1 MGNKLHASRKVLGN
15 EKKPYFCSMSERIQ
29 HIKNIISTM
38 PETPGVYQYF
48 NEEGTIIYV
57 GKAKNLPRRLLCYFN
72 KEHDSVK
79 TNVLVKHIHDLKY
92 IVVNT
97 ETDALLLENNLI
109 KQYQPRYNILL
120 KDGKTY
126 PWLCITREAFPRVF
140 RTRQVVRGAE
150 YFGPYSNVYVLDTLL
165 ELIREIYPIRTC
177 RLPLTPDGIAAG
189 RFKVCLQ
196 YHIKNCKGCCEGLQ
210 SREDYLKMIDE
221 IKEIAK
227 GNSHNITDYL
237 VKEMQKLAAE
247 LRFEEAQALKVKY
260 DAILKYQA
268 KTVITTTHDD
278 NLDVYSYEEDEG
290 SAYINMLHISKGSIT
305 KGFTIEYQKRMDE
318 PKEEIFAMG
327 ILELRDRLK
336 SDAKTL
342 IVPFMPELNIHN
354 VEFMIPKI
362 GDKKKL
368 LDLSYQN
375 VRQYKV
381 DKYKQA
387 EKLNPEQRM
396 TRLLSSLQKKLGME
410 KMPLHIECFDNS
422 NISGSDAVAACVVFK
437 KAKPSRKDYR
447 KYIIK
452 TVEGPDDYASMKE
465 VVKRRYTRLI
475 NENSPLPDLI
485 IADGGAGQM
494 EMIRQALE
502 EVGVN
507 IPIAGLA
514 KDDHHRTHELLFGF
528 PPATIGLKPTEELFK
543 FLTQIQDETHR
554 VAISFHRDR
563 RSKSQTASEL
573 DHIKG
578 IGEKTKNELLQH
590 FKSVKRI
597 QNAEKDELAKIIGTN
612 RASIIY
618 NHFHPNLTL

>member
-1 MGNKLHASRKVLGN
+1 
-15 EKKPYFCSMSERIQ
+15 
-29 HIKNIISTM
+29 M

-57 GKAKNLPRRLLCYFN
+57 GKAKNLKRRVSSYFN

-177 RLPLTPDGIAAG
+177 KLPLTPDGIAAG

-278 NLDVYSYEEDEG
+278 NLDVYSYEEDDG

-318 PKEEIFAMG
+318 PKEEILAMG

-375 VRQYKV
+375 VKQYKV

-396 TRLLSSLQKKLGME
+396 TRLLSGLQQKLGME

-465 VVKRRYTRLI
+465 VVKRRYTRLT
-475 NENSPLPDLI
+475 NESSPLPDLI

-597 QNAEKDELAKIIGTN
+597 QNAEKDELEKIIGTN